1 MKRTA
6 LLVAAALMGMATS
19 AGVAVADDAYVL
31 RDSDV
36 YARANSNRVVNEVE
50 EGDIVNVRECR
61 QRANRCLIR
70 IPGEDG
76 WIRANR
82 LAFYDDDDDE
92 YVPFRFG
99 VNIGNGY
106 GGFSF
111 SISP

>member
-6 LLVAAALMGMATS
+6 LFVAIALSAMATS
-19 AGVAVADDAYVL
+19 TGVALAEDAYVL

-36 YARANSNRVVNEVE
+36 YANRTGNRVVNEVE
-50 EGDIVNVRECR
+50 EGDIVDVRECR
-61 QRANRCLIR
+61 GQRCRVR

-76 WIRANR
+76 WVRANR
-82 LAFYDDDDDE
+82 LAEYDEDEDD

-99 VNIGNGY
+99 ITIGGGG

-111 SISP
+111 GIN